1 MYAVVLRDNC
11 CVQAKGEKQE
21 YPDWALGVAALLA
34 VSSLVPVAGGGLVYL
49 VKRIVYGSAGVQER
63 CQYEANLE
71 KKFCRTETSAS
82 MKPML
87 GPVRSGM
94 FLCTFLSL
102 AGLVQDS

>member
-1 MYAVVLRDNC
+1 MLKLSVDLSKC

-21 YPDWALGVAALLA
+21 YPDWALAMAALLA

-87 GPVRSGM
+87 GPVSSAQ
-94 FLCTFLSL
+94 TP
-102 AGLVQDS
+102 D

>member
-1 MYAVVLRDNC
+1 M
-11 CVQAKGEKQE
+11 KQE
-21 YPDWALGVAALLA
+21 YPDWALAMAALLA

-87 GPVRSGM
+87 GPVSFQLRQHTG
-94 FLCTFLSL
+94 CTFPSPTV
-102 AGLVQDS
+102 LVVQ

>member
-1 MYAVVLRDNC
+1 MLSH
-11 CVQAKGEKQE
+11 VQAKGVQNE
-21 YPDWALGVAALLA
+21 YPDWALAMAALLA

-49 VKRIVYGSAGVQER
+49 ARRILYGSAGVQER

-87 GPVRSGM
+87 GPVR
-94 FLCTFLSL
+94 LSSDNTL
-102 AGLVQDS
+102 ALYFPFTDWPSPVQL

>member
-1 MYAVVLRDNC
+1 M
-11 CVQAKGEKQE
+11 KQE
-21 YPDWALGVAALLA
+21 YPDWALAMAALLA

-87 GPVRSGM
+87 GPVSFQLRQHTG
-94 FLCTFLSL
+94 CTFPPLTV
-102 AGLVQDS
+102 LVVQ